1 VSEKGRAVF
10 SWDDAKN
17 ESNKTKHGISF
28 DLAKLVFEDP
38 LHITRQDR
46 AESGELRWQTVG
58 LVGNMMLLLV
68 AHTWHETS
76 TGEEYIRIISARR
89 ATRIER
95 KIYEENI

>member
-1 VSEKGRAVF
+1 MF

-28 DLAKLVFEDP
+28 DLAELVFEDP

-68 AHTWHETS
+68 AHTWHETG
-76 TGEEYIRIISARR
+76 TGEEHIRIISARR